1 MVIAALVFNTLS
13 CGRKEGPR
21 EDYQDEIDY
30 SEEPVTITY
39 VTIGDK
45 PSNGMT
51 ERIVEELNKILV
63 KKVNAKL
70 DVYYVAWDD
79 YLNNY
84 NATLENAEVDID
96 LVGTSVD
103 WLDAW
108 PNAIQGHFYPLS
120 KEMLQQ
126 YCPNT
131 YSSVSSS
138 EWEKCSYDGTI
149 YFIPENEYTQ
159 WTNHGFI
166 YRKDL
171 AMEAG
176 LSSGVNSWEDLD
188 KYFRYIKKA
197 YPKMIPWDTDGTSL
211 VATLGYLC
219 SAGSY
224 CPIYELSTYGLWGAY
239 DDDRHTIVSPYYEGD
254 DFVEYAKLMK
264 KWNDMGV
271 WRADF
276 SMAGDNEEEFY
287 NGETAVIQHHTQYY
301 YTLYKPNAEVML
313 PEADVS
319 FFWFGKESGNL
330 SKTSILHGAMAVYSG
345 SKNPERALMVY
356 DLLRNDKRCYDL
368 VRYGIEGI
376 QYEKD
381 REGMIERPSGYNSSR
396 DDFVLNYWWGR
407 RDKLEL
413 QDSSYAWDDYYDL
426 TNEYSRFAY
435 DYPWDSVPFST
446 RETNEVIE
454 SVVRVCD
461 RYLPEIASGKYDQP
475 AEDEVAE
482 FRKALKDA
490 GMEKATRH
498 LQAILD
504 SD

>member
-39 VTIGDK
+39 VTFGDK
-45 PSNGMT
+45 HSNGMT

-224 CPIYELSTYGLWGAY
+224 CPIYELSTYG
-239 DDDRHTIVSPYYEGD
+239 R
-254 DFVEYAKLMK
+254 
-264 KWNDMGV
+264 
-271 WRADF
+271 
-276 SMAGDNEEEFY
+276 
-287 NGETAVIQHHTQYY
+287 
-301 YTLYKPNAEVML
+301 
-313 PEADVS
+313 
-319 FFWFGKESGNL
+319 
-330 SKTSILHGAMAVYSG
+330 
-345 SKNPERALMVY
+345 
-356 DLLRNDKRCYDL
+356 
-368 VRYGIEGI
+368 
-376 QYEKD
+376 
-381 REGMIERPSGYNSSR
+381 
-396 DDFVLNYWWGR
+396 
-407 RDKLEL
+407 
-413 QDSSYAWDDYYDL
+413 
-426 TNEYSRFAY
+426 
-435 DYPWDSVPFST
+435 
-446 RETNEVIE
+446 
-454 SVVRVCD
+454 
-461 RYLPEIASGKYDQP
+461 
-475 AEDEVAE
+475 
-482 FRKALKDA
+482 
-490 GMEKATRH
+490 
-498 LQAILD
+498 
-504 SD
+504 